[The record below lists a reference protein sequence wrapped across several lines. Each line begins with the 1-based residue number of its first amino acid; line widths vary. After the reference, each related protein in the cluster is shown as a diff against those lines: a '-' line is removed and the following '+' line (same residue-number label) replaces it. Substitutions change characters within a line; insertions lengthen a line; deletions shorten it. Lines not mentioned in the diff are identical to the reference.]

1 MISAAA
7 APPASGGGGGEHVA
21 ASRLAE
27 RVHTLRRDNV
37 TVAEESDE
45 IIDVEAEDVE
55 AEYVETVTEEQVRVR
70 RMPKVGRWM
79 ALGGAVFGIAAA
91 VATYSVPYDP
101 DTAGY
106 DRNVVFGFVLLFAL
120 AFGVGIGG
128 LAAAVAER
136 STRGARVVAAEHI
149 VARARDDDSA

>member
-1 MISAAA
+1 
-7 APPASGGGGGEHVA
+7 
-21 ASRLAE
+21 
-27 RVHTLRRDNV
+27 
-37 TVAEESDE
+37 VAEESGE
-45 IIDVEAEDVE
+45 IIDAEAEDVE
-55 AEYVETVTEEQVRVR
+55 TEHVETAHVETVIEEQVRVR

-91 VATYSVPYDP
+91 VVTYSVPYDP

-128 LAAAVAER
+128 LAAALAER
-136 STRGARVVAAEHI
+136 WTRGARLVAAEHI
-149 VARARDDDSA
+149 VTRARDHDSV